1 MSRIRPDQL
10 LLPSVLDRLVDED
23 PSKQNDL
30 ERPRAQLLRELKQS
44 VRRDLENLLNTRV
57 CLYPIPNPFPDHWK
71 NLENSLVNYGVP
83 DFGGLMMGARSEREN
98 LRKRVENA
106 IRHFET
112 RFKQVQVFLVDDKGD
127 NRDRTVRFRIDGL
140 LHAEPT
146 PEPVVFD
153 SQLQPTS
160 GDFTVSASQS

>member
-1 MSRIRPDQL
+1 
-10 LLPSVLDRLVDED
+10 VLDRLIDEE
-23 PSKQNDL
+23 PSQQNER

-57 CLYPIPNPFPDHWK
+57 CLYPIPSPFPEHWK
-71 NLENSLVNYGVP
+71 NLESSLINYGIP
-83 DFGGLMMGARSEREN
+83 DFGGLMMGAKSERES
-98 LRKRVENA
+98 LRKRIENA
-106 IRHFET
+106 IRHFES
-112 RFKQVQVFLVDDKGD
+112 RFKKVQVFLVDDRGD

-160 GDFTVSASQS
+160 GDFKVNAGQS

>member
-1 MSRIRPDQL
+1 M
-10 LLPSVLDRLVDED
+10 LDRLLDDD
-23 PSKQNDL
+23 PNQQAEL
-30 ERPRAQLLRELKQS
+30 ERSRAQLLRELKQS

-57 CLYPIPNPFPDHWK
+57 CLYPIATPIPEHWK
-71 NLENSLVNYGVP
+71 NLENSLVNYGIP
-83 DFGGLMMGARSEREN
+83 DFGGLLMGSRSEREN
-98 LRKRVENA
+98 LRTRIESA

-112 RFKQVQVFLVDDKGD
+112 RFKQVQVVLVDDRGD

-153 SQLQPTS
+153 SQLQPAS

>member
-10 LLPSVLDRLVDED
+10 LLPSVLDRLVDDD
-23 PSKQNDL
+23 PSHSIEQ
-30 ERPRAQLLRELKQS
+30 ERPRTQMLRELKQS
-44 VRRDLENLLNTRV
+44 VRRDIENLLNTRV
-57 CLYPIPNPFPDHWK
+57 CLYPIPNPFPEHWR
-71 NLENSLVNYGVP
+71 NLEKSLVNYGIP
-83 DFGGLMMGARSEREN
+83 DFGGLSMGAKSERES
-98 LRKRVENA
+98 LRKRIENA

-112 RFKQVQVFLVDDKGD
+112 RFKHVQVSLVDDRGD

-160 GDFTVSASQS
+160 GDFTVSTIQS